1 MCYVCRTKVNYIF
14 FQGLTVLFVGTMG
27 LVGNVLAF
35 ATILS
40 MSRPL
45 REGLLFDQMPS
56 LSFSNVLRSR
66 NDSKDSKANFN
77 HKGF

>member
-1 MCYVCRTKVNYIF
+1 MYVL

-45 REGLLFDQMPS
+45 REDLHFDPNLLPS
-56 LSFSNVLRSR
+56 VVA
-66 NDSKDSKANFN
+66 SK
-77 HKGF
+77 

>member
-1 MCYVCRTKVNYIF
+1 MKSRPRSVVL

-45 REGLLFDQMPS
+45 REDLHSKPKLTS
-56 LSFSNVLRSR
+56 LCMKYVVA
-66 NDSKDSKANFN
+66 SK
-77 HKGF
+77 

>member
-1 MCYVCRTKVNYIF
+1 MKSRPRSVVL

-45 REGLLFDQMPS
+45 REDLYFDPNLLPS
-56 LSFSNVLRSR
+56 VV
-66 NDSKDSKANFN
+66 
-77 HKGF
+77 

>member
-1 MCYVCRTKVNYIF
+1 MCNVFKTKVNYDF

-45 REGLLFDQMPS
+45 REEL
-56 LSFSNVLRSR
+56 
-66 NDSKDSKANFN
+66 
-77 HKGF
+77 